1 MRLVGYQDAA
11 TATHFI
17 DSPQTLQGS
26 MNDRNPR
33 GPVPVVDLGFPL
45 CAHCCRT
52 DPGRDCQHPHCK
64 RAKDGM
70 AGNVTELAIAP
81 AVILAPWICCPRDG
95 R

>member
-33 GPVPVVDLGFPL
+33 GPVPVVDL
-45 CAHCCRT
+45 AAART
-52 DPGRDCQHPHCK
+52 PAATVSTRTASGR
-64 RAKDGM
+64 RTAW
-70 AGNVTELAIAP
+70 LATSQS
-81 AVILAPWICCPRDG
+81 LR
-95 R
+95 